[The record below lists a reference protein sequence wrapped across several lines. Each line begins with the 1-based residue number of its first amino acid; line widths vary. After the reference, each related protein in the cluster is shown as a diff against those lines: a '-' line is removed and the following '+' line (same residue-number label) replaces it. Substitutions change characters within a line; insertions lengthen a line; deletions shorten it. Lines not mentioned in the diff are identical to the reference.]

1 MQTTNQNISNNNK
14 IILAGWEQGTD
25 MEVPQ
30 KQITGGQ
37 AHCKVS
43 LRSPGC
49 YGAVRAPALLTES
62 HATAAEARCKSQ
74 LTSTS
79 SSWPREI
86 SAVLELLASDRL
98 SKPAVQLVSGV
109 SQRRQSFG
117 HCCLLTARHGS
128 LTITSPSYACY
139 LAVPE
144 ALEATPEVLEAI
156 PEVLELSAACSA
168 GDNGTCKRGAAPD
181 PSS

>member
-1 MQTTNQNISNNNK
+1 
-14 IILAGWEQGTD
+14 
-25 MEVPQ
+25 MEEPQ
-30 KQITGGQ
+30 KQTTGGQ

-49 YGAVRAPALLTES
+49 YGAVRAPALLTDN

-74 LTSTS
+74 LTSSS

-109 SQRRQSFG
+109 SRRRQSFG
-117 HCCLLTARHGS
+117 HCCLLTARHGL
-128 LTITSPSYACY
+128 LTMTSPSYACY
-139 LAVPE
+139 LAIHEV
-144 ALEATPEVLEAI
+144 LEAIPEVLEAIPEVLEAI

-168 GDNGTCKRGAAPD
+168 GDNEMCKRGAAPD
-181 PSS
+181 PSR